1 MKTLLSSVLG
11 IVVVAVLAAVVVGF
25 VFWSRMPDMVANNL
39 SKKLSVSVS
48 IDDMTLSWG
57 QIGIEK
63 VVVGNPPSA
72 ILSKAFSCR
81 QIDVHAPFTRYLDQ
95 QIVID
100 EIDLTDVYLGLEFK
114 SASGTDGNW
123 TQIMANLKRHM
134 EMEPK
139 AKKSSERSVLIR
151 RLVLTN
157 IDVDVVYRKEGGKVQ
172 KLPRINRIELT
183 NVSSEGGLPMD
194 QVMNSVLGQMLKS
207 VFEKQNIKNMLQNL
221 LDQPGGGVQKYLQ
234 PFKGLFNAECR
245 DESEGELS
253 A

>member
-1 MKTLLSSVLG
+1 MKTFLSTVLG
-11 IVVVAVLAAVVVGF
+11 IVVVAILAAVVIGF
-25 VFWSRMPDMVANNL
+25 IFWSRVPDMVANNL
-39 SKKLSVSVS
+39 SKKLNVAVT

-57 QIGIEK
+57 KIGIEK

-72 ILSKAFSCR
+72 ILSRAFACR
-81 QIDVHAPFTRYLDQ
+81 QIDVLAPLTRYIDKK
-95 QIVID
+95 IIID
-100 EIDLTDVYLGLEFK
+100 EIDLNDVYLGLEFK

-123 TQIMANLKRHM
+123 TQIMGNLNRNM
-134 EMEPK
+134 QAESGG
-139 AKKSSERSVLIR
+139 KKGAERSVLIR
-151 RLVLTN
+151 KLILTN

-207 VFEKQNIKNMLQNL
+207 VFEKQNLKNMMQNFM
-221 LDQPGGGVQKYLQ
+221 DQPGVNKYLQ
-234 PFKGLFNAECR
+234 PFKGLFNAEYR
-245 DESEGELS
+245 DKSEDSQS